1 MMNNEKLLTPTD
13 VANRLQVN
21 ERTVTLWLRKGHL
34 RGFKVGK
41 EWRISP
47 DDLQAFLEASAN
59 MLPYRPRSITKR
71 PGHKRTLG

>member
-1 MMNNEKLLTPTD
+1 MMNDEKLLTPSN
-13 VANRLQVN
+13 VASRLQVN
-21 ERTVTLWLRKGHL
+21 ERTVTQWLRKGYL

-59 MLPYRPRSITKR
+59 MPLDKPRSIA
-71 PGHKRTLG
+71 

>member
-1 MMNNEKLLTPTD
+1 MMNDKKLLPPTD

-59 MLPYRPRSITKR
+59 MPPDKPRSITKR
-71 PGHKRTLG
+71 SGHKRTLG

>member
-1 MMNNEKLLTPTD
+1 MTEEKLMTPPQ
-13 VANRLQVN
+13 VARRLQVN

-59 MLPYRPRSITKR
+59 MPPDQPRSIA
-71 PGHKRTLG
+71 

>member
-1 MMNNEKLLTPTD
+1 MMNDKKMLTPTD
-13 VANRLQVN
+13 VADRLQVN

-34 RGFKVGK
+34 RGFKIGK

-59 MLPYRPRSITKR
+59 NPMDKPRSIA
-71 PGHKRTLG
+71 

>member
-1 MMNNEKLLTPTD
+1 MADTMDEQFLTPHQ
-13 VANRLQVN
+13 VAERLQVN
-21 ERTVTLWLRKGHL
+21 EGTVTQWLRKGHL

-59 MLPYRPRSITKR
+59 MPPDQPRSIA
-71 PGHKRTLG
+71 